1 MAGQRSDVLESLT
14 PQVRNRV
21 EALRDIQGKHD
32 ELDAEFREERAVL
45 ETKYDKLYQPLYTK
59 KKQVKDPEL
68 GEEEL
73 KKFQERFVQLYM
85 GEDPNYDPS
94 GDVQTDGADD

>member
-1 MAGQRSDVLESLT
+1 MNSLKNKLMAGQRSDVLESLT

-73 KKFQERFVQLYM
+73 KKFQEV
-85 GEDPNYDPS
+85 
-94 GDVQTDGADD
+94 T